1 MSFLNKKK
9 ITSRARR
16 RQPEYKRRFFK
27 NKTKLVGPKIYL
39 STRHRSKLAVSSSFW
54 PKIYLIIFCFL
65 ALGLCYLFFGLKF
78 WQVSEIN
85 FVDNDRLNTQKMEEY
100 LRGKLS
106 GKKLFL
112 LPASHYF
119 LLNSQELSNGLVDN
133 FPEIKTAEVK
143 KSFPRILKVSLK
155 RKRPALIWAQGDPE
169 FLDKETA
176 DLSSQNPADQDGQIG
191 IGITGPDIMSGED
204 KQKKL
209 AELAEKKQSVK
220 YFLIDEDGVVGK
232 EVPPEN
238 LSLSNLWLVYD
249 RGFGEL
255 KNNQQLVD
263 RAWLDKLKLIIQT
276 LKEQLNLTTIYFA
289 LPSIESNELYA
300 KIKPDASEVS
310 VSWFIYLNLD
320 LDLVKTLTDFHE
332 VYRSKIINQP

>member
-1 MSFLNKKK
+1 M
-9 ITSRARR
+9 
-16 RQPEYKRRFFK
+16 YKRHNIWDEDK
-27 NKTKLVGPKIYL
+27 WDIHSTGTGGGSSGYAGHSSKDSKEDYHKHEIYNSSKDEDKTKDVYQ
-39 STRHRSKLAVSSSFW
+39 S
-54 PKIYLIIFCFL
+54 
-65 ALGLCYLFFGLKF
+65 
-78 WQVSEIN
+78 
-85 FVDNDRLNTQKMEEY
+85 
-100 LRGKLS
+100 
-106 GKKLFL
+106 
-112 LPASHYF
+112 
-119 LLNSQELSNGLVDN
+119 
-133 FPEIKTAEVK
+133 VK
-143 KSFPRILKVSLK
+143 R
-155 RKRPALIWAQGDPE
+155 D
-169 FLDKETA
+169 
-176 DLSSQNPADQDGQIG
+176 
-191 IGITGPDIMSGED
+191 GED

-320 LDLVKTLTDFHE
+320 LDLVKTLTDFQE
-332 VYRSKIINQP
+332 VYRSKIINQPEEAVTEYIDLRIANKIFWF